1 MLNFKPAISLSSFT
15 FIKRLVT
22 KRNKLDSVVERCM
35 NLEPVIQSEITQK
48 NGTDEHIFWAGIEMQ
63 I

>member
-1 MLNFKPAISLSSFT
+1 
-15 FIKRLVT
+15 
-22 KRNKLDSVVERCM
+22 M